1 MGEFVDSMA
10 ASPAA
15 CLILLSVFGTGAWAS
30 MPNMD
35 GVSEFFVTGGQNS
48 FLYDDGKYNFSVGSQ
63 IGSSE
68 FGYVQE
74 NVWQNGDDRFL
85 DSDTGARETFIWHD
99 GAGEKIAQFR
109 RVAPPRSWVG
119 RLFTSGDGF
128 KDFTGMIIT
137 EFNPTSRREEMLY
150 FVGYSRVWYTG
161 FSMLPGHY
169 RVLRF
174 ADLGKSEVLVAASK
188 ESGQYD
194 EPGGGEYYKM
204 EVMQDKLTMTPDCSD
219 QDPGYCFQVASNAF
233 CKQEEL
239 PDFGYTPGC
248 AAGSTVAE
256 CCSLSC
262 SSESRDANGPQLLP
276 CVESQ
281 VLNDEPVSTIELA
294 VADEND
300 APMDAWRIYRGCD
313 NNGPGCDP
321 RVLIA
326 LATMKTAGE
335 RFCFGFDCEYESH
348 GFEHRIGVWLFGSG
362 GWLMLAT
369 CFCACI
375 FLCCQKEDRT
385 PTVNHFEQVEDGVR
399 LRDYEQADN
408 TEH

>member
-1 MGEFVDSMA
+1 MHS
-10 ASPAA
+10 
-15 CLILLSVFGTGAWAS
+15 ILSVH
-30 MPNMD
+30 
-35 GVSEFFVTGGQNS
+35 
-48 FLYDDGKYNFSVGSQ
+48 SV
-63 IGSSE
+63 
-68 FGYVQE
+68 
-74 NVWQNGDDRFL
+74 L
-85 DSDTGARETFIWHD
+85 PLH
-99 GAGEKIAQFR
+99 
-109 RVAPPRSWVG
+109 RVLPVHSILSLHSVLPLHSLLPLHSV
-119 RLFTSGDGF
+119 LHSV
-128 KDFTGMIIT
+128 T
-137 EFNPTSRREEMLY
+137 EFACNLTLWWAGGIERLLQTR
-150 FVGYSRVWYTG
+150 G
-161 FSMLPGHY
+161 
-169 RVLRF
+169 
-174 ADLGKSEVLVAASK
+174 VAR
-188 ESGQYD
+188 
-194 EPGGGEYYKM
+194 
-204 EVMQDKLTMTPDCSD
+204 LWLHTC
-219 QDPGYCFQVASNAF
+219 
-233 CKQEEL
+233 
-239 PDFGYTPGC
+239 C

-369 CFCACI
+369 CFCACL
-375 FLCCQKEDRT
+375 FLCCQREDRS
-385 PTVNHFEQVEDGVR
+385 PTINHFEQVEDGVR